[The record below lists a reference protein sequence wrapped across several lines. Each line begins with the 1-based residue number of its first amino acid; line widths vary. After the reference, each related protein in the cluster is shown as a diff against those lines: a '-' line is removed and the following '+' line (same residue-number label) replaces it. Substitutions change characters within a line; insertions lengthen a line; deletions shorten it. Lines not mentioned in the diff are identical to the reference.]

1 MIVVNRLTGG
11 EFGLNPDLIERIDAS
26 PDTIVTLIDGT
37 KYIVA
42 ESVGEIVQ
50 RVTLFRAQVLA
61 TARTLQ
67 ADAADAGAGDDDQDP
82 SDGAPLA
89 PAVPLRPRNR

>member
-1 MIVVNRLTGG
+1 MIVVTRLTGG

-42 ESVGEIVQ
+42 EPIPEIVD
-50 RVTLFRAQVLA
+50 RITRFRARVLA
-61 TARTLQ
+61 TARELQ
-67 ADAADAGAGDDDQDP
+67 AGVHPGGGADDDDP
-82 SDGAPLA
+82 DDAPIA
-89 PAVPLRPRNR
+89 RPVPLRPRNR